1 LLLALKV
8 AATMHNE
15 KFFMSEKE
23 ETHTT
28 ELIMVGGLF
37 TDDFESQKSVLLNW
51 AQKVKELS
59 EK

>member
-1 LLLALKV
+1 MLLALKV

-37 TDDFESQKSVLLNW
+37 TDDFESQKSVLLHW

-59 EK
+59 EN

>member
-8 AATMHNE
+8 AATMYNE
-15 KFFMSEKE
+15 KFFLSENE

-28 ELIMVGGLF
+28 ELIMVGGPF
-37 TDDFESQKSVLLNW
+37 TDDFESQKSILLNW